1 MEEKIL
7 YGNNYPIVE
16 KEISK
21 LGIILK
27 LESKKE
33 TQKCPICGNESE
45 TTHEYYIRTIQDTPI
60 HNNTVWLKIRCH
72 KYKCSNPMCHVKVFS
87 EEIDFVRKHKVMTD
101 FLVQFILAI
110 SMYLSSSCSS
120 LILSF
125 LGVKVSADTIDN
137 IIKKIEIKDNKNVE
151 GIGIDDVAKRK
162 GQNYA
167 TAIYDL
173 ENHHLI
179 ALLDGRNADTV
190 KEWLKKHPKIK
201 KVARD
206 RASEYACAINE
217 ILPDCIQVADRFH
230 LFQNLIEY
238 LKEIFYNE
246 VPSKIF
252 IKNGKIIDKNIK
264 KVPEN
269 LKNIDQEFL
278 NQLHY
283 DNSPPIDENG
293 NIILFDNKH
302 RNLESKQYKEQ
313 AERRIQKQMMIKKLK
328 EKLKTD
334 TCHDKKTIAK
344 EFNISYTSLLKY
356 SKMTD
361 TEIENIAFIKKYKDR
376 KSDLD
381 DFRNI
386 IYKML
391 KDNISQEY
399 ILAYI
404 IKQGFKGT
412 VINAKDH
419 INLIAKNN
427 GFRYQINAVYSNM
440 VYPSDITVI
449 TRKELLK
456 HLLTINENKK
466 NKEIEKY
473 LPIIIEKYP
482 TVKII
487 QNIFMDFHDVIFGQ
501 DTELLDIFIELYK
514 LNIPTFCKGLKKDI
528 AAIKNAISYKIN
540 SGFVEGNNNK
550 FKLIKRIVYGK
561 QKLCNLFKKTYL
573 CFLST
578 LDNFAI
584 EEIVEQILNS

>member
-1 MEEKIL
+1 
-7 YGNNYPIVE
+7 
-16 KEISK
+16 
-21 LGIILK
+21 
-27 LESKKE
+27 
-33 TQKCPICGNESE
+33 
-45 TTHEYYIRTIQDTPI
+45 
-60 HNNTVWLKIRCH
+60 
-72 KYKCSNPMCHVKVFS
+72 
-87 EEIDFVRKHKVMTD
+87 
-101 FLVQFILAI
+101 
-110 SMYLSSSCSS
+110 
-120 LILSF
+120 
-125 LGVKVSADTIDN
+125 
-137 IIKKIEIKDNKNVE
+137 
-151 GIGIDDVAKRK
+151 
-162 GQNYA
+162 
-167 TAIYDL
+167 
-173 ENHHLI
+173 
-179 ALLDGRNADTV
+179 
-190 KEWLKKHPKIK
+190 
-201 KVARD
+201 
-206 RASEYACAINE
+206 
-217 ILPDCIQVADRFH
+217 
-230 LFQNLIEY
+230 
-238 LKEIFYNE
+238 
-246 VPSKIF
+246 
-252 IKNGKIIDKNIK
+252 
-264 KVPEN
+264 
-269 LKNIDQEFL
+269 
-278 NQLHY
+278 
-283 DNSPPIDENG
+283 
-293 NIILFDNKH
+293 
-302 RNLESKQYKEQ
+302 
-313 AERRIQKQMMIKKLK
+313 MI
-328 EKLKTD
+328 
-334 TCHDKKTIAK
+334 KKTIAK

-473 LPIIIEKYP
+473 LPIIIEKYQI
-482 TVKII
+482 VKII

-573 CFLST
+573 CFY
-578 LDNFAI
+578 D
-584 EEIVEQILNS
+584 

>member
-1 MEEKIL
+1 MEEISL
-7 YGNNYPIVE
+7 YGKNYPVVE

-21 LGIILK
+21 LGIVLK

-60 HNNTVWLKIRCH
+60 HNKTVWLKIRCH
-72 KYKCSNPMCHVKVFS
+72 KYKCSNPKCQVKVFS

-101 FLVQFILAI
+101 FLVQFILAV
-110 SMYLSSSCSS
+110 SMYLSSNCSS

-137 IIKKIEIKDNKNVE
+137 IIKKIEIKDNKDVE

-173 ENHHLI
+173 EDHHLI
-179 ALLDGRNADTV
+179 ALLDGRNAETV
-190 KEWLKKHPKIK
+190 KDWLKDHPKIK

-264 KVPEN
+264 KVPES

-302 RNLESKQYKEQ
+302 RDLESKQYKEQ
-313 AERRIQKQMMIKKLK
+313 AERRSQKQIMIKKIK
-328 EKLKTD
+328 ERLKTA
-334 TCHDKKTIAK
+334 TCHDKKAIAK
-344 EFNISYTSLLKY
+344 EFNISYASLLKY
-356 SKMTD
+356 SKMTA
-361 TEIENIAFIKKYKDR
+361 TEIENIVFIRKYKDR

-381 DFRNI
+381 NFRNV

-391 KDNISQEY
+391 QDDISQEY

-412 VINAKDH
+412 AINAKNH

-427 GFRYQINAVYSNM
+427 GFKYQSNTGYLNM
-440 VYPSDITVI
+440 VYPNDVIVI

-456 HLLTINENKK
+456 YILTIDGNKK
-466 NKEIEKY
+466 NTEIEKH

-482 TVKII
+482 IVEIV
-487 QNIFMDFHDVIFGQ
+487 QNIFMDFHDVIFSQ

-514 LNIPTFCKGLKKDI
+514 LNIPVFCKGLKKDI
-528 AAIKNAISYKIN
+528 AAIKNAISYEIN

-584 EEIVEQILNS
+584 EEIVAQILNS